1 MSASSYSSISTTH
14 GACRTEF
21 KRQKTYLSMEKQY
34 IFDNESADPIPIV
47 ELKPFVKKVWRREK
61 SLPAFYDMLPPSKPL
76 SNRRKREKTEVYN
89 SPEPAPEKIDL
100 VVGNSPSE
108 PKQERSKHNSGHL
121 SPRCKSKNHIHPQA
135 ETITVKQI
143 EHSQSLVP
151 GFITRDE
158 RSKTT
163 LMEIQHSDS
172 PTKQHT
178 ALQSCLERKEI
189 EEPGMYINLRGDSF
203 KPNGSVRRPLS
214 YFVPYRNSMK
224 KNGMWQQLQSMESL
238 PNYISRHVMTQS
250 PQSDLTTRSSSPYY
264 DSFDKKG
271 TLPSIKISYSNLAKR
286 NNKQRV
292 AFEDLEGMNESYSPY
307 HQISKINNAL
317 HHLSKFGVASKV
329 EHQLTYQLK
338 IDLQKFKR
346 SRDYFPFDIS
356 PSELAKYYPPP
367 SINLTNG
374 ELQIRKAQQMNTP
387 KKRRKTR
394 EKSQVSFQSTP
405 EKLEMQDWGPSRSED
420 DRFIDTRNTRNL
432 ESALENIA
440 ESESEE
446 ELKIK
451 SNDITV
457 PSQFDNATN
466 TQESE
471 GVTPAVNDSSTG
483 FTQKKP
489 TTTIDIGLESTF
501 QSNVAEP
508 SSQEPEMDS
517 VEEKRSAKSPR
528 TSDIISGVR
537 DANISYLNASDIQK
551 ESEIRE
557 STKENIDKL
566 ERDST
571 FLTSDLNTEYGN
583 PDLSVGS

>member
-1 MSASSYSSISTTH
+1 
-14 GACRTEF
+14 
-21 KRQKTYLSMEKQY
+21 MEKQY
-34 IFDNESADPIPIV
+34 IFENESTDPIPIV

-61 SLPAFYDMLPPSKPL
+61 SLPAFYDMLPPSKTL

-89 SPEPAPEKIDL
+89 SQEPISPEKIDL
-100 VVGNSPSE
+100 VIGNNLNES
-108 PKQERSKHNSGHL
+108 KYERSKHNSGHI

-135 ETITVKQI
+135 ESKTAKQI

-178 ALQSCLERKEI
+178 GLQSTLDRKEI

-224 KNGMWQQLQSMESL
+224 KNGIWQQLQSMESL
-238 PNYISRHVMTQS
+238 PNYISRHMMTQS

-286 NNKQRV
+286 NNKQKV
-292 AFEDLEGMNESYSPY
+292 AFEDLDSINDSYSPY

-329 EHQLTYQLK
+329 EQQLTYQLK

-346 SRDYFPFDIS
+346 SRDYFPFDIT
-356 PSELAKYYPPP
+356 PSELAKYYPPS

-374 ELQIRKAQQMNTP
+374 EMQIRKAQQMNTP
-387 KKRRKTR
+387 KKRRKMR
-394 EKSQVSFQSTP
+394 EKSQVSFHSTP
-405 EKLEMQDWGPSRSED
+405 EKLDIQDWGPCRSED
-420 DRFIDTRNTRNL
+420 DRVIDTRNTMNL

-446 ELKIK
+446 DMKIK
-451 SNDITV
+451 SNEITV
-457 PSQFDNATN
+457 PGEFDNVTV

-471 GVTPAVNDSSTG
+471 GVTPAITDSG
-483 FTQKKP
+483 LTQKK
-489 TTTIDIGLESTF
+489 TKTTIDIGLESTF
-501 QSNVAEP
+501 QSNVAEAS
-508 SSQEPEMDS
+508 SSQEPEMELG
-517 VEEKRSAKSPR
+517 EEKQSALSTR

-557 STKENIDKL
+557 SKKENIDKL

-571 FLTSDLNTEYGN
+571 FLTSELNADYGN